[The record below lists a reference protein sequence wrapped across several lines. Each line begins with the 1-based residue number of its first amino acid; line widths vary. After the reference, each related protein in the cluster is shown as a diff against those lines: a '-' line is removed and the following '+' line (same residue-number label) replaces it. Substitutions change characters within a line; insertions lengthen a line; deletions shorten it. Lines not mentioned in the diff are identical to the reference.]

1 MDKFITKT
9 PLVITPSR
17 PQPTINQKSEVKKI
31 VVTTQVGK
39 HAKSTTSVKSSS
51 SVTVAKKMLKSI
63 ENKKIVAPTVASCG
77 KETVLG
83 TKGYSINKSDF
94 APEEIESLKKELVA
108 KPNTQGGFSNAAVV
122 KKFPIY
128 RESTSRLYM
137 PRYFAEERFGPA
149 SRMKVSM
156 GHDIDVPF
164 EGSLRDN
171 QVPVVE
177 TYVAHVRQGGV
188 QGGGGLLELPCAYGK
203 TTLALYICSQLK
215 VKTLVIVHK
224 EFLLNQWVERI
235 HQFLPT
241 ARVGRIQGTCIDIED
256 KDIVIG
262 MLQSLSMKDYPD
274 NTFSSFGLTIIDEVH
289 HISSEV
295 FSCALFKLVTRYM
308 LGLSATMNRKDGTT
322 KVFKMFLGDVV
333 YKGDRDHEHDVIVRG
348 IQYRSDDEEFNS
360 VVTNYRGDIVYSS
373 MISKLCAYN
382 RRSEFI
388 LRVVEDM
395 FRENGNQQIMILAH
409 NKSLLTYLYNAIDQR
424 KFATVGYYVGGMKEA
439 ALKESETKNVVIATY
454 SMASEALDIKTLT
467 TLIMATPKTD
477 IEQSVGRILR
487 QRHSSPIVVDIID
500 QHEPFIRQWYKRRTF
515 YKKHNYTVIQTT
527 STKYT
532 PDTSQWS
539 SATVNKN
546 ATPTKIKVKDNVDTP
561 QNVLDRL
568 LANSGIVGGGEYKPC
583 ENDSADEGCYDSD
596 CDTGETYRGGRSS
609 QNDALLSQQCVLKF
623 M

>member
-1 MDKFITKT
+1 MDKFVVKKT
-9 PLVITPSR
+9 SPVLAATCVDKPEI
-17 PQPTINQKSEVKKI
+17 KKI
-31 VVTTQVGK
+31 VVTTPAEK
-39 HAKSTTSVKSSS
+39 KLKSATYSSS
-51 SVTVAKKMLKSI
+51 ITAAKNKLKSI
-63 ENKKIVAPTVASCG
+63 ETKNANKCAAVSCG

-94 APEEIESLKKELVA
+94 TPEEINNLKAELVA
-108 KPNTQGGFSNAAVV
+108 KPNTQGGFSTVAAV

-137 PRYFAEERFGPA
+137 PRYFAEERFGIA
-149 SRMKVSM
+149 TRMKVSM
-156 GHDIDVPF
+156 GDDIDIPF
-164 EGSLRDN
+164 AGTLRDN
-171 QVPVVE
+171 QVPVVD
-177 TYVAHVRQGGV
+177 TYIAHVRRGGSM
-188 QGGGGLLELPCAYGK
+188 GGGGLLELPCAYGK
-203 TTLALYICSQLK
+203 TTLALYICSQLR

-241 ARVGRIQGTCIDIED
+241 ARVGRVQGTCIDIEN

-333 YKGDRDHEHDVIVRG
+333 YKGDRDQEHDVIVRG
-348 IQYRSDDEEFNS
+348 IQYRSDDEDFNS
-360 VVTNYRGDIVYSS
+360 LVTNYRGDIVYST

-382 RRSEFI
+382 KRSEFI

-395 FRENGNQQIMILAH
+395 FRENGAQQIMILAH
-409 NKSLLTYLYNAIDQR
+409 NKSLLTYLYNAIDER
-424 KFATVGYYVGGMKEA
+424 KIASVGYYVGGMKEA
-439 ALKESETKNVVIATY
+439 ALKDSETKQVVIATY

-477 IEQSVGRILR
+477 IEQSIGRILR
-487 QRHSSPIVVDIID
+487 QRHSNPIVVDIID

-532 PDTSQWS
+532 PDTSQWLT
-539 SATVNKN
+539 ATTNKKTSP
-546 ATPTKIKVKDNVDTP
+546 AKIQTKRIEDTP
-561 QNVLDRL
+561 QTMLDRL
-568 LANSGIVGGGEYKPC
+568 LANSGIVGGGEYRPC
-583 ENDSADEGCYDSD
+583 QNDSADEDEYNSD
-596 CDTGETYRGGRSS
+596 CDTGETSRGGYSS
-609 QNDALLSQQCVLKF
+609 QQDALLLPCVLKF
-623 M
+623 ANK